1 MNNLVALEVNLV
13 NNNIGNE
20 DWIKITWRWN
30 ELNNLTWILLD
41 LRNNNIVDVDLNEIF
56 KDRE

>member
-13 NNNIGNE
+13 NNKIENE

-30 ELNNLTWILLD
+30 ELNNLTWILVD
-41 LRNNNIVDVDLNEIF
+41 LRRNNIDNVDFN
-56 KDRE
+56 